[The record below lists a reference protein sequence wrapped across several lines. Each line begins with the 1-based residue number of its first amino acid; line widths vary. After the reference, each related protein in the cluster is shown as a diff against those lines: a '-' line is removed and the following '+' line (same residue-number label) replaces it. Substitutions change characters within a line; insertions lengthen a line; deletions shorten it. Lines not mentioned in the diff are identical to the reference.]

1 VILERRGLRPQPAR
15 RILGFPFFMNVRLS
29 RLIGIINDNQG
40 KTIRILLMK
49 VIAKNEAEFLI
60 EIFELLSVL
69 LDPRL
74 DLLALVIESVPQL
87 NGLLN

>member
-1 VILERRGLRPQPAR
+1 
-15 RILGFPFFMNVRLS
+15 MNVRLS
-29 RLIGIINDNQG
+29 GLIGIINDNQSQ
-40 KTIRILLMK
+40 TIRILLME
-49 VIAKNEAEFLI
+49 VIAENEAEFLI

-74 DLLALVIESVPQL
+74 DFLALVIESVPQL

>member
-1 VILERRGLRPQPAR
+1 
-15 RILGFPFFMNVRLS
+15 MNVRLS
-29 RLIGIINDNQG
+29 GLVGIINDNQSQ
-40 KTIRILLMK
+40 TIRILLME
-49 VIAKNEAEFLI
+49 VIAENEAEFLI

>member
-1 VILERRGLRPQPAR
+1 MILERGWLGPQPAR

-29 RLIGIINDNQG
+29 GLVGIINDNQSQ
-40 KTIRILLMK
+40 TIRILLME
-49 VIAKNEAEFLI
+49 VIAENEAEFLI

>member
-1 VILERRGLRPQPAR
+1 ME
-15 RILGFPFFMNVRLS
+15 
-29 RLIGIINDNQG
+29 II
-40 KTIRILLMK
+40 
-49 VIAKNEAEFLI
+49 AENEAEFLI

>member
-1 VILERRGLRPQPAR
+1 
-15 RILGFPFFMNVRLS
+15 MNVRLS
-29 RLIGIINDNQG
+29 GLIGIINDNQG
-40 KTIRILLMK
+40 KTIRILLME
-49 VIAKNEAEFLI
+49 VIAENEAEFLI

-74 DLLALVIESVPQL
+74 DLLALVIQSIPQL

>member
-1 VILERRGLRPQPAR
+1 
-15 RILGFPFFMNVRLS
+15 MNVRLS
-29 RLIGIINDNQG
+29 GLIGIINDNQG
-40 KTIRILLMK
+40 KTIRILLME
-49 VIAKNEAEFLI
+49 VIAENEAEFLI

>member
-69 LDPRL
+69 LDPRF
-74 DLLALVIESVPQL
+74 DLLALVIQSVPQL

>member
-1 VILERRGLRPQPAR
+1 
-15 RILGFPFFMNVRLS
+15 MNVGLS
-29 RLIGIINDNQG
+29 GLIGIINDNQG
-40 KTIRILLMK
+40 KTIRILLME
-49 VIAKNEAEFLI
+49 VIAENEAEFLI

>member
-1 VILERRGLRPQPAR
+1 
-15 RILGFPFFMNVRLS
+15 MNVGLS
-29 RLIGIINDNQG
+29 GLIGIINDNQG
-40 KTIRILLMK
+40 KTIRILLME
-49 VIAKNEAEFLI
+49 VVAENEAEFLI

-74 DLLALVIESVPQL
+74 YLLALVIESVPQL

>member
-1 VILERRGLRPQPAR
+1 
-15 RILGFPFFMNVRLS
+15 MNVRLS
-29 RLIGIINDNQG
+29 GLVRIINDNQG
-40 KTIRILLMK
+40 KTIRILLME
-49 VIAKNEAEFLI
+49 VVAENEAEFLI

-74 DLLALVIESVPQL
+74 DFLALVIESVPQL

>member
-1 VILERRGLRPQPAR
+1 
-15 RILGFPFFMNVRLS
+15 MNVGLS
-29 RLIGIINDNQG
+29 GLIGIINDNQG
-40 KTIRILLMK
+40 KTIRILLME
-49 VIAKNEAEFLI
+49 VIAENEAEFLI

-74 DLLALVIESVPQL
+74 DFLALVIESVPQL

>member
-1 VILERRGLRPQPAR
+1 
-15 RILGFPFFMNVRLS
+15 MNVRLS
-29 RLIGIINDNQG
+29 GLVGIINDNQSQ
-40 KTIRILLMK
+40 TIRILLME
-49 VIAKNEAEFLI
+49 VIAENEAEFLI

-74 DLLALVIESVPQL
+74 DLPALVIESVPQL

>member
-1 VILERRGLRPQPAR
+1 
-15 RILGFPFFMNVRLS
+15 MNVRLS

-69 LDPRL
+69 LDPRF
-74 DLLALVIESVPQL
+74 DLLALVIQSVPQL

>member
-1 VILERRGLRPQPAR
+1 
-15 RILGFPFFMNVRLS
+15 MNVRLS

>member
-1 VILERRGLRPQPAR
+1 
-15 RILGFPFFMNVRLS
+15 MNVRLS
-29 RLIGIINDNQG
+29 GLIGIINDNQSQ
-40 KTIRILLMK
+40 TIRILLME
-49 VIAKNEAEFLI
+49 VIAENEAEFLI

-74 DLLALVIESVPQL
+74 DLPALVIESVPQL